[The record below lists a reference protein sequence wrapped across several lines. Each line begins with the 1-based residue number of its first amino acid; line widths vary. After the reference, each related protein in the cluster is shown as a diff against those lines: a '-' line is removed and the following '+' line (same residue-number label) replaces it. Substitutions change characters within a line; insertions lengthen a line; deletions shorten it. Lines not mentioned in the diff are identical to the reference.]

1 MSNTLTSNGRK
12 IMSTKIFKRTAI
24 ALGLATI
31 VALPMAAQA
40 QNAPWLVRVRAVSLE
55 SANKDSTGLNLSI
68 NNKLIPEVDISY
80 FFTPNLA
87 AELVLTYPQKQTIRS
102 AGADIGSFKHLPPT
116 LTVQYHFTDMGAF
129 KPYVGAGLN
138 VTFISNV
145 SFIPAV
151 QTALQPS
158 LDSSSVGLAGQA
170 GFDYEVSKN
179 TYLNFDV
186 KKVQIRTDVK
196 SAGAKVGTFKIDPWL
211 VGVGLGWRF

>member
-1 MSNTLTSNGRK
+1 
-12 IMSTKIFKRTAI
+12 MSTKTFKRTAI

>member
-12 IMSTKIFKRTAI
+12 IMSTKTFKRTAI

>member
-1 MSNTLTSNGRK
+1 
-12 IMSTKIFKRTAI
+12 MSTKIFKRTAI